1 MSQTDKSIQPYIP
14 GRGNQQISPDVLRR
28 VGKDNLI
35 IIATKRKIQTLQ
47 GRGFLIDTGD
57 TQLDNDFN
65 EYYKVITG
73 HSNRIVYKL
82 K

>member
-1 MSQTDKSIQPYIP
+1 MSQTDKFIHPYIP

-35 IIATKRKIQTLQ
+35 IIATKRKIQILQ
-47 GRGFLIDTGD
+47 GRSFLIDSGD
-57 TQLDNDFN
+57 SHLDNDFN
-65 EYYKVITG
+65 GYYKVITG
-73 HSNRIVYKL
+73 HRERIVYKL